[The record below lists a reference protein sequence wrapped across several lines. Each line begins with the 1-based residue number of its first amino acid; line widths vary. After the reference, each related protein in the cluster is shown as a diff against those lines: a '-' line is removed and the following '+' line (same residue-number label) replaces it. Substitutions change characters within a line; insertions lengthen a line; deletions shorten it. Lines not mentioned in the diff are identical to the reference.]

1 MCPRVWVW
9 LLGAVLMTCLCPQAE
24 AAEEQTLPGLVGLAG
39 APDPSAGG
47 GDVRSESAQ
56 PLRALRWG
64 ALAAPPASLQASAQA
79 PGWWRPSNPRT
90 ALRADSTEGLGIRLV
105 EVAPL
110 ADPTRPFQRSP
121 RALEFPAVATTARAQ
136 EWGAPLRDC
145 VHRLRLPSRISDAG
159 AVSVQAHWHL
169 RCRF

>member
-1 MCPRVWVW
+1 VRPRVWLW
-9 LLGAVLMTCLCPQAE
+9 GAVLMTCLSPQAE
-24 AAEEQTLPGLVGLAG
+24 ATEEQSLPGLVGPAG
-39 APDPSAGG
+39 SPNPSAGE
-47 GDVRSESAQ
+47 GDVLLESAQ

-64 ALAAPPASLQASAQA
+64 ALAVPTASLQASVQA
-79 PGWWRPSNPRT
+79 PGWWRMSNPRT
-90 ALRADSTEGLGIRLV
+90 ALRTDSAEGLGVRLV
-105 EVAPL
+105 EVAPV

-121 RALEFPAVATTARAQ
+121 RALEFPAVGTTARAQ
-136 EWGAPLRDC
+136 EWGAPLREC